1 MARAATDKRF
11 IHYRSTTPGTVPVAA
26 DLAEGELFINIPDRA
41 IFTNEGGTVV
51 LLNPDTAINVIDSLT
66 STSTTEPLSAAQGKA
81 LNDKIEGLGTI
92 HNAPDIAGR
101 DALATAGTVDA
112 LDVVHVDDD
121 GDGKWARYQ
130 NLGTAA
136 TPVWVKIS
144 DEDALAAGLG
154 ATNLGVTATPT
165 SVTVTNTSGSDAP
178 ILPVDATNAGLMIPA
193 DKAKLDLYPATP
205 IDSWVDLDD
214 TAAAIVAGSI
224 VQANA
229 AGDALEFNNVLDGGL
244 I

>member
-1 MARAATDKRF
+1 MTRAATDKRF
-11 IHYRSTTPGTVPVAA
+11 IHYRSITPSTIPIAA
-26 DLAEGELFINIPDRA
+26 DLEQGELFVNLADRA
-41 IFTNEGGTVV
+41 VYTKDQTNAVV
-51 LLNPDTAINVIDSLT
+51 LLNPDTAVDNTLT
-66 STSTTEPLSAAQGKA
+66 STDTTVALSAAQGKV
-81 LNDKIEGLGTI
+81 LNDKIDGLGTI
-92 HNAPDIAGR
+92 HNAPDNTGR
-101 DALATAGTVDA
+101 DDLATAGTVDS

-130 NLGTAA
+130 NLGTSAA
-136 TPVWVKIS
+136 PVFVKIS

-165 SVTVTNTSGSDAP
+165 GVTVTNTSGSDAP

-229 AGDALEFNNVLDGGL
+229 AGTALEFNNALDGGL

>member
-11 IHYRSTTPGTVPVAA
+11 IHYRSITTGTVPTAV
-26 DLAEGELFINIPDRA
+26 DIEQGELFINLADRA
-41 IFTNEGGTVV
+41 VYSKDGADNVV
-51 LLNPDTAINVIDSLT
+51 LLNPDTAVINTLT
-66 STSTTEPLSAAQGKA
+66 STNTAAALSAAQGKA

-92 HNAPDIAGR
+92 HNAPNITGR
-101 DALATAGTVDA
+101 NALAAAGDVDT

-121 GDGKWARYQ
+121 GDGKWSRYQ
-130 NLGTAA
+130 NLGTSAA
-136 TPVWVKIS
+136 PVFVKIS
-144 DEDALAAGLG
+144 DQDALAAGLG
-154 ATNLGVTATPT
+154 ATDLGVTASPT
-165 SVTVTNTSGSDAP
+165 GLAVTNTSGSDAA
-178 ILPVDATNAGLMIPA
+178 LPAVTATNAGVMLPG

-214 TAAAIVAGSI
+214 TAATIVAGSI

-229 AGDALEFNNVLDGGL
+229 AGNALEFNNVLDGGL